1 MTFFNFSKLFRKFVQ
16 NKFMIISL
24 VGYMGSG
31 KSHISKILSEK
42 INFSLIDLDKEICK
56 RNKLTIP
63 EIFEKKGEI
72 YFRKLERE
80 TLEEILATKENIVL
94 SLGGGTP
101 VYYNNMEIIN
111 NNSTSFFLRT
121 SISTL
126 IERISKQ
133 KEKRPLIAN
142 IPDEDLPEFI
152 AKHLFERNQF
162 YSKAQFSISTDS
174 KEPEI
179 IMNEIIEKLYL

>member
-1 MTFFNFSKLFRKFVQ
+1 
-16 NKFMIISL
+16 MIISL

-31 KSHISKILSEK
+31 KSHVSKILSEK
-42 INFSLIDLDKEICK
+42 LNFKLIDLDKEISK

-80 TLEEILATKENIVL
+80 TLEEILATQENIIL

-111 NNSTSFFLRT
+111 LSSKSVFLKASVASLT
-121 SISTL
+121 
-126 IERISKQ
+126 ERLSKQ

-142 IPDEDLPEFI
+142 ISDENLPEFI
-152 AKHLFERNQF
+152 AKHLFERNEF
-162 YSKAQFSISTDS
+162 YNKAQFGVNTDS
-174 KEPEI
+174 RDPEDI
-179 IMNEIIEKLYL
+179 VNEIIEKLYL

>member
-1 MTFFNFSKLFRKFVQ
+1 
-16 NKFMIISL
+16 MIISL

-42 INFSLIDLDKEICK
+42 LNFRLIDLDKEISK

-63 EIFEKKGEI
+63 EIFAKKGEI

-80 TLEEILATKENIVL
+80 ALEEILATEENLVL

-101 VYYNNMEIIN
+101 AYYNNMEIIN
-111 NNSTSFFLRT
+111 SNSQSVFMRA
-121 SISTL
+121 SVGTL
-126 IERISKQ
+126 AERLSKQ
-133 KEKRPLIAN
+133 KEKRPLIVN

-152 AKHLFERNQF
+152 AKHLFERNAF
-162 YSKAQFSISTDS
+162 YSKAQFHVVTDNRQ
-174 KEPEI
+174 PEEI
-179 IMNEIIEKLYL
+179 VAEIIEKLYL

>member
-1 MTFFNFSKLFRKFVQ
+1 
-16 NKFMIISL
+16 MIISL
-24 VGYMGSG
+24 VGYMGCG

-42 INFSLIDLDKEICK
+42 INFKLIDLDKEISR

-80 TLEEILATKENIVL
+80 TLEEILATEENLIL

-111 NNSTSFFLRT
+111 NNSKSIFLRA
-121 SISTL
+121 SIGTL
-126 IERISKQ
+126 AERLSKQ

-142 IPDEDLPEFI
+142 ISDENLPEFI
-152 AKHLFERNQF
+152 AKHLFERNE
-162 YSKAQFSISTDS
+162 YYNKALISINTDS
-174 KEPEI
+174 REPEA

>member
-1 MTFFNFSKLFRKFVQ
+1 
-16 NKFMIISL
+16 MIISL

-31 KSHISKILSEK
+31 KSHISKILSDK
-42 INFSLIDLDKEICK
+42 INFKLIDLDKEISR

-72 YFRKLERE
+72 HFRKLERE
-80 TLEEILATKENIVL
+80 TLEEILATQENIVL

-111 NNSTSFFLRT
+111 NNSKSFFLRA

-126 IERISKQ
+126 AERISKQ
-133 KEKRPLIAN
+133 KEKRPLIAK
-142 IPDEDLPEFI
+142 IADEDIPEFI
-152 AKHLFERNQF
+152 AKHLFERNVF
-162 YSKAQFSISTDS
+162 YSKAQFSINTDN
-174 KEPEI
+174 KNPEDI
-179 IMNEIIEKLYL
+179 IQEIIEKLYL

>member
-1 MTFFNFSKLFRKFVQ
+1 
-16 NKFMIISL
+16 MIISL

-42 INFSLIDLDKEICK
+42 INFKLIDLDKEISR

-80 TLEEILATKENIVL
+80 TLEELLATEENLVL

-101 VYYNNMEIIN
+101 VYYNNMEIVN
-111 NNSTSFFLRT
+111 LNSKSVFLRA
-121 SISTL
+121 SIKTL
-126 IERISKQ
+126 SERISKQ
-133 KEKRPLIAN
+133 KEKRPIIAN
-142 IPDEDLPEFI
+142 ISDENLSEFI
-152 AKHLFERNQF
+152 AKHLFERNEF
-162 YSKAQFSISTDS
+162 YSKAQFNIITDS
-174 KEPEI
+174 REPEDI
-179 IMNEIIEKLYL
+179 VNEIIEKLYL

>member
-1 MTFFNFSKLFRKFVQ
+1 
-16 NKFMIISL
+16 MIISL

-31 KSHISKILSEK
+31 KSHISKILSDK
-42 INFSLIDLDKEICK
+42 INFKLIDLDKEISR

-80 TLEEILATKENIVL
+80 TLEEILATQENIIL

-111 NNSTSFFLRT
+111 NSSKSIFLRA
-121 SISTL
+121 SIATL
-126 IERISKQ
+126 AERISKQ
-133 KEKRPLIAN
+133 KEKRPLIAK
-142 IPDEDLPEFI
+142 ISDENLPEFI
-152 AKHLFERNQF
+152 AKHLFERNIF
-162 YSKAQFSISTDS
+162 YNKAQFNINTDN
-174 KEPEI
+174 KTPENI
-179 IMNEIIEKLYL
+179 IQEIIEKLYL

>member
-1 MTFFNFSKLFRKFVQ
+1 
-16 NKFMIISL
+16 MIISL

-42 INFSLIDLDKEICK
+42 INFKLIDLDKEIS
-56 RNKLTIP
+56 RREELTIS

-80 TLEEILATKENIVL
+80 TLEEILSAKENIIL

-111 NNSTSFFLRT
+111 QKSVSIFLKA

-126 IERISKQ
+126 VERLSKQ
-133 KEKRPLIAN
+133 KEKRPLIAH
-142 IPDEDLPEFI
+142 ISEDLLPEFI
-152 AKHLFERNQF
+152 AKHLFERNE
-162 YSKAQFSISTDS
+162 YYKLSQFSINTDTRD
-174 KEPEI
+174 PEDI
-179 IMNEIIEKLYL
+179 VNEIVEKL

>member
-1 MTFFNFSKLFRKFVQ
+1 
-16 NKFMIISL
+16 MIISL

-42 INFSLIDLDKEICK
+42 LDFKLIDLDKEISR

-80 TLEEILATKENIVL
+80 ALEEILATEENVVL
-94 SLGGGTP
+94 SLGGGAP

-111 NNSTSFFLRT
+111 HNSKSFFLRA
-121 SISTL
+121 SINTL
-126 IERISKQ
+126 SERLSKQ

-142 IPDEDLPEFI
+142 ISEENLPEFI
-152 AKHLFERNQF
+152 AKHLFERNEF
-162 YSKAQFSISTDS
+162 YSKAQFNINTDNR
-174 KEPEI
+174 EPEDI
-179 IMNEIIEKLYL
+179 VAEIIEKLYL

>member
-1 MTFFNFSKLFRKFVQ
+1 
-16 NKFMIISL
+16 MIISL

-31 KSHISKILSEK
+31 KSHISKILSDK
-42 INFSLIDLDKEICK
+42 INFKLIDLDKEISR

-80 TLEEILATKENIVL
+80 TLEEILATQENIIL

-111 NNSTSFFLRT
+111 NSSKSVFLRA
-121 SISTL
+121 SIATL
-126 IERISKQ
+126 VERISKQ
-133 KEKRPLIAN
+133 KEKRPLIAK
-142 IPDEDLPEFI
+142 ISDENLPEFI
-152 AKHLFERNQF
+152 AKHLFERNIF
-162 YSKAQFSISTDS
+162 YNKAQFNINTDN
-174 KEPEI
+174 KTPENI
-179 IMNEIIEKLYL
+179 IQEIIEKLYL

>member
-1 MTFFNFSKLFRKFVQ
+1 
-16 NKFMIISL
+16 MIISL
-24 VGYMGSG
+24 VGYMGCG

-42 INFSLIDLDKEICK
+42 INFKLIDLDKEISR

-80 TLEEILATKENIVL
+80 TLEEILATEENLIL

-111 NNSTSFFLRT
+111 NNSKSIFLRA
-121 SISTL
+121 SIGTL
-126 IERISKQ
+126 TERLSKQ

-142 IPDEDLPEFI
+142 ISDENLPEFI
-152 AKHLFERNQF
+152 AKHLFERNE
-162 YSKAQFSISTDS
+162 YYNKALISINTDS
-174 KEPEI
+174 REPEA

>member
-1 MTFFNFSKLFRKFVQ
+1 
-16 NKFMIISL
+16 MIISL
-24 VGYMGSG
+24 VGYMGCG

-42 INFSLIDLDKEICK
+42 INFKLIDLDKEISR

-80 TLEEILATKENIVL
+80 TLEEILATEENLIL

-111 NNSTSFFLRT
+111 NNSKSIFLKA
-121 SISTL
+121 SVKTL
-126 IERISKQ
+126 TERLSKQ

-142 IPDEDLPEFI
+142 ISDENLPEFI
-152 AKHLFERNQF
+152 AKHLFERNEF
-162 YSKAQFSISTDS
+162 YNKALISINTDS
-174 KEPEI
+174 REPEDI
-179 IMNEIIEKLYL
+179 LKEIIEKLYL

>member
-1 MTFFNFSKLFRKFVQ
+1 
-16 NKFMIISL
+16 MIISL

-31 KSHISKILSEK
+31 KSHISKILSDK
-42 INFSLIDLDKEICK
+42 INFKLIDLDKEISR

-80 TLEEILATKENIVL
+80 TLEEILATQENIVL

-111 NNSTSFFLRT
+111 NNSASVFLRA
-121 SISTL
+121 SITTL
-126 IERISKQ
+126 AERISKQ
-133 KEKRPLIAN
+133 KEKRPLIAK
-142 IPDEDLPEFI
+142 IADEDLPEFI
-152 AKHLFERNQF
+152 AKHLFERNVY
-162 YSKAQFSISTDS
+162 YSKAQLSINTDQ
-174 KEPEI
+174 KDPEDI
-179 IMNEIIEKLYL
+179 IQEIIEKLYL

>member
-1 MTFFNFSKLFRKFVQ
+1 
-16 NKFMIISL
+16 MIISL

-42 INFSLIDLDKEICK
+42 INFRLIDLDKEISR

-63 EIFEKKGEI
+63 EIFDKKGEI

-80 TLEEILATKENIVL
+80 MLEEILATQENLVL

-111 NNSTSFFLRT
+111 SNSKSIFLRA
-121 SISTL
+121 SIATL
-126 IERISKQ
+126 SERISKQ

-142 IPDEDLPEFI
+142 ISDENLPEFI
-152 AKHLFERNQF
+152 AKHLFERNEF
-162 YSKAQFSISTDS
+162 YGKAQFIVNTDA
-174 KEPEI
+174 KAPEDI
-179 IMNEIIEKLYL
+179 VNEIIEKLYL

>member
-1 MTFFNFSKLFRKFVQ
+1 
-16 NKFMIISL
+16 MIISL

-31 KSHISKILSEK
+31 KSHISKILSDK
-42 INFSLIDLDKEICK
+42 INFKLIDLDKEISR

-80 TLEEILATKENIVL
+80 TLEEILATQENIVL

-111 NNSTSFFLRT
+111 NNSASVFLRA
-121 SISTL
+121 SIATL
-126 IERISKQ
+126 TERISKQ
-133 KEKRPLIAN
+133 KEKRPLIAK
-142 IPDEDLPEFI
+142 IADEDLPEFI
-152 AKHLFERNQF
+152 AKHLFERNVY
-162 YSKAQFSISTDS
+162 YSKAQLSINTDQ
-174 KEPEI
+174 KDPEDI
-179 IMNEIIEKLYL
+179 IQEIIEKLYL

>member
-1 MTFFNFSKLFRKFVQ
+1 
-16 NKFMIISL
+16 
-24 VGYMGSG
+24 MGCG

-42 INFSLIDLDKEICK
+42 LNFKLIDLDKEIFR

-80 TLEEILATKENIVL
+80 ALEEILASEENVVL

-111 NNSTSFFLRT
+111 HNSKSIFLRA
-121 SISTL
+121 SVATL
-126 IERISKQ
+126 SERLSKQ

-142 IPDEDLPEFI
+142 ISDENLPEFI
-152 AKHLFERNQF
+152 AKHLFERNEF
-162 YSKAQFSISTDS
+162 YSKAQFSINTDART
-174 KEPEI
+174 PEAI
-179 IMNEIIEKLYL
+179 AAEIIEKLYH

>member
-1 MTFFNFSKLFRKFVQ
+1 
-16 NKFMIISL
+16 MIISL
-24 VGYMGSG
+24 IGYMGSG
-31 KSHISKILSEK
+31 KSHISKILSDK
-42 INFSLIDLDKEICK
+42 INFKLIDLDKEISW

-80 TLEEILATKENIVL
+80 TLEEILATRENIVL

-111 NNSTSFFLRT
+111 HNSKSIFLRA

-126 IERISKQ
+126 VERLSKQ
-133 KEKRPLIAN
+133 KEKRPLIAK
-142 IPDEDLPEFI
+142 ITDEDIPEFI
-152 AKHLFERNQF
+152 AKHLFERNIF
-162 YSKAQFSISTDS
+162 YSKAQFSISTDNKTPEDIV
-174 KEPEI
+174 KEI
-179 IMNEIIEKLYL
+179 TEKLYL

>member
-1 MTFFNFSKLFRKFVQ
+1 
-16 NKFMIISL
+16 MIISL

-42 INFSLIDLDKEICK
+42 INFRLIDLDKEISR

-63 EIFEKKGEI
+63 EIFDKKGEI

-80 TLEEILATKENIVL
+80 TLEEILATQENLVL

-101 VYYNNMEIIN
+101 AYYNNMEIV
-111 NNSTSFFLRT
+111 NSNSKSIFLRA
-121 SISTL
+121 SIATL
-126 IERISKQ
+126 SERISKQ

-142 IPDEDLPEFI
+142 ISDENLPEFI
-152 AKHLFERNQF
+152 AKHLFERNEF
-162 YSKAQFSISTDS
+162 YGKAQFIVSTDAR
-174 KEPEI
+174 EPEDI
-179 IMNEIIEKLYL
+179 VNEIIEKLYL

>member
-1 MTFFNFSKLFRKFVQ
+1 
-16 NKFMIISL
+16 MIISL

-31 KSHISKILSEK
+31 KSHVSKILSEK
-42 INFSLIDLDKEICK
+42 LNFKLIDLDKEISK

-80 TLEEILATKENIVL
+80 VLEEILATQENIIL

-111 NNSTSFFLRT
+111 HNSKSVFLKASVASLT
-121 SISTL
+121 
-126 IERISKQ
+126 ERLSKQ

-142 IPDEDLPEFI
+142 ISDENLPEFI
-152 AKHLFERNQF
+152 AKHLFERNEF
-162 YSKAQFSISTDS
+162 YNKAQFSVNTDS
-174 KEPEI
+174 RDPEDI
-179 IMNEIIEKLYL
+179 VSEIIEKVYL

>member
-1 MTFFNFSKLFRKFVQ
+1 
-16 NKFMIISL
+16 
-24 VGYMGSG
+24 MGSG

-42 INFSLIDLDKEICK
+42 LNFKLIDLDKEISK

-63 EIFEKKGEI
+63 EIFEKRGEI

-80 TLEEILATKENIVL
+80 ALEEILATEENVVL

-111 NNSTSFFLRT
+111 HNSRSVFLRA
-121 SISTL
+121 SVGTL
-126 IERISKQ
+126 SGRLLKQ

-142 IPDEDLPEFI
+142 ISDEELPEFI

-162 YSKAQFSISTDS
+162 YSKAELNVSTDNR
-174 KEPEI
+174 EPENI
-179 IMNEIIEKLYL
+179 VSEIIEKLYL

>member
-1 MTFFNFSKLFRKFVQ
+1 
-16 NKFMIISL
+16 
-24 VGYMGSG
+24 MGSG

-42 INFSLIDLDKEICK
+42 LNFKLIDLDKEISR

-80 TLEEILATKENIVL
+80 TLEEILASQENVIL

-111 NNSTSFFLRT
+111 HNSKSVFLRA
-121 SISTL
+121 SVRTL
-126 IERISKQ
+126 SERLLKQ
-133 KEKRPLIAN
+133 KEKRPLITN
-142 IPDEDLPEFI
+142 ISDENLPEFI
-152 AKHLFERNQF
+152 AKHLFERNEF
-162 YSKAQFSISTDS
+162 YNKAQASVITDNRT
-174 KEPEI
+174 PEDI
-179 IMNEIIEKLYL
+179 VDEIIEKLYL

>member
-1 MTFFNFSKLFRKFVQ
+1 
-16 NKFMIISL
+16 MIISL

-42 INFSLIDLDKEICK
+42 INFKLIDLDREISR

-72 YFRKLERE
+72 YFRKQERE
-80 TLEEILATKENIVL
+80 ILEELLATEENIIL

-111 NNSTSFFLRT
+111 HNSKSIFLRT
-121 SISTL
+121 SINTL

-142 IPDEDLPEFI
+142 ISDENLPEFI

-162 YSKAQFSISTDS
+162 YNKAQFIISTDA
-174 KEPEI
+174 KEPEE
-179 IMNEIIEKLYL
+179 IMNDIIEKLYL